1 MDFLKSYPFL
11 TIEDYY
17 WKYSHIMIQ
26 LMIRDA
32 TKVIYLS
39 EKQAKQYKQYKRTS
53 KSHNRVYTDS
63 KEDLDAFEQELG
75 I

>member
-1 MDFLKSYPFL
+1 MMDFLKSFPSL
-11 TIEDYY
+11 TVEDYY

-39 EKQAKQYKQYKRTS
+39 EKQVKKLKTKK
-53 KSHNRVYTDS
+53 KSVRIDDPM
-63 KEDLDAFEQELG
+63 DLIADTGAPIFQ
-75 I
+75 